1 MLVFSTQHGKQ
12 VGCYLKSFLNSGK
25 KEIFDFK
32 ILFSPL
38 YSLLKVSSFDIL
50 GPMERFYEQITFI
63 FDRLHGFWEHEELHR
78 KISIGLVLLFLFS
91 LFVIELNRRGLL
103 PAQAGQLIPEN
114 HFHAVQAAFVVILIL
129 EVISL
134 IFVLPCSF
142 SRSVGK
148 QFEILALIL
157 MRNAFKELAYFP
169 EPITFAG
176 NQDKV
181 LHILAD
187 GFGALLIFALLG
199 LYYMLQKR
207 WAKKVRWSSE
217 LFEFV
222 AAKKAI
228 SMVLLTIF
236 IGMGSWNLYAN
247 ALGIAQTDFFQDF
260 YTVLII
266 TDILIVLVAQCF
278 NPSASSIFRN
288 SGYALSTMII
298 RLALVAPVYYN
309 VLLGTAAVIFAISL
323 TFISYRLFSEEP

>member
-1 MLVFSTQHGKQ
+1 
-12 VGCYLKSFLNSGK
+12 
-25 KEIFDFK
+25 
-32 ILFSPL
+32 
-38 YSLLKVSSFDIL
+38 
-50 GPMERFYEQITFI
+50 MERFYEQITYL
-63 FDRLHGFWEHEELHR
+63 FDRLHGFWEHEGLHR
-78 KISIGLVLLFLFS
+78 KISAGLVFLFLAS
-91 LFVIELNRRGLL
+91 LLAIELNRRGMLPGDLGLL
-103 PAQAGQLIPEN
+103 VPEN
-114 HFHAVQAAFVVILIL
+114 HFHAVQAAFVVILVL

-169 EPITFAG
+169 EPITFSG
-176 NQDKV
+176 NEEKV

-199 LYYMLQKR
+199 LYYLVQRPGTKR
-207 WAKKVRWSSE
+207 GRWPAE

-228 SMVLLTIF
+228 SMVLLVAF
-236 IGMGSWNLYAN
+236 MVMGGWSMYASLVGHGQ
-247 ALGIAQTDFFQDF
+247 AYFFQDF

-266 TDILIVLVAQCF
+266 TDILIVLVAQYF
-278 NPSASSIFRN
+278 NPSASSVFRN

-298 RLALVAPVYYN
+298 RIALVAPVYYN
-309 VLLGTAAVIFAISL
+309 VVLGTSAVLFAICL
-323 TFISYRLFSEEP
+323 TLITCRLFDEEF

>member
-1 MLVFSTQHGKQ
+1 MTGQRA
-12 VGCYLKSFLNSGK
+12 
-25 KEIFDFK
+25 
-32 ILFSPL
+32 
-38 YSLLKVSSFDIL
+38 
-50 GPMERFYEQITFI
+50 MERFYEQITFI

-78 KISIGLVLLFLFS
+78 KISIGLVFFFLAS
-91 LFVIELNRRGLL
+91 LAAIELNRRGLL
-103 PAQAGQLIPEN
+103 PAQAAQMIPRN
-114 HFHAVQAAFVVILIL
+114 HFHAVQAAFVVILVL
-129 EVISL
+129 EVVSL

-176 NQDKV
+176 NQEKV

-187 GFGALLIFALLG
+187 GFGALIIFALLG
-199 LYYMLQKR
+199 IYYMVQKR
-207 WAKKVRWSSE
+207 FAKKGRVPAE

-228 SMVLLTIF
+228 SMVLLAIF
-236 IGMGSWNLYAN
+236 AAMGCWSLYVN
-247 ALGIAQTDFFQDF
+247 AAGAGRADFFQDF
-260 YTVLII
+260 YTVLIL

-278 NPSASSIFRN
+278 NPSSSSIFRN

-309 VLLGTAAVIFAISL
+309 VLLGAAAVVFAIGL
-323 TFISYRLFSEEP
+323 TLISCRLFSEEP